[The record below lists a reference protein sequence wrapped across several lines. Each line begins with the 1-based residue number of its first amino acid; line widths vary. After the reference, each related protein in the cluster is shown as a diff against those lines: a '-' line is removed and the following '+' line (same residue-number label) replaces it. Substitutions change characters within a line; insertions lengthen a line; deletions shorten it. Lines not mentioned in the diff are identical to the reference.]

1 MGKLGKVLQ
10 TSLSVLLT
18 ASLLTAC
25 TATTGT
31 ASSEKEET
39 VVGNVS
45 ESESKG
51 KEESGINADGRYDK
65 VIVAVNAD
73 PADLLPCKPNGNGKP
88 KFFWSIYEA
97 LFDYDDDNNL
107 VPSLASGYT
116 EVSDTVW
123 NIKLFEE
130 IYDSE
135 GNHITADDVVYSV
148 NWLIETGNNI
158 KYDCLSLEGKTVGR
172 AA

>member
-45 ESESKG
+45 
-51 KEESGINADGRYDK
+51 
-65 VIVAVNAD
+65 
-73 PADLLPCKPNGNGKP
+73 
-88 KFFWSIYEA
+88 
-97 LFDYDDDNNL
+97 
-107 VPSLASGYT
+107 
-116 EVSDTVW
+116 
-123 NIKLFEE
+123 
-130 IYDSE
+130 
-135 GNHITADDVVYSV
+135 
-148 NWLIETGNNI
+148 
-158 KYDCLSLEGKTVGR
+158 
-172 AA
+172 